1 MDHSDPLDLGSPLF
15 AVLGD
20 LQVRCASGSPG
31 VPGRRAQRLLML
43 LLDAANRP
51 VRAEEL
57 VDGVW
62 DGRPSATATS
72 NLRVL
77 VWRWRKVLPVAAT
90 GGDRIAR
97 TPGGY
102 RIVVARD
109 ELDAFVFEDLAEAA
123 HRAARHGDHLLAE
136 RTFRVALRLWRGGA
150 YPDLAEAASASAALE
165 ERRRLAVDGL
175 VTALLA
181 QDRSGD
187 AIPLLRGL
195 TAACPYDERSWER
208 LMVALSRCG
217 RRGEALDVYRQA
229 QTVLARDLGVHP
241 ARRLQTLRQDLE
253 AADR

>member
-1 MDHSDPLDLGSPLF
+1 
-15 AVLGD
+15 
-20 LQVRCASGSPG
+20 
-31 VPGRRAQRLLML
+31 ML
-43 LLDAANRP
+43 LLAAANRP
-51 VRAEEL
+51 VRADEL

-62 DGRPSATATS
+62 DGRPSPTAAS

-97 TPGGY
+97 TPGAY
-102 RIVVARD
+102 RVVVARD
-109 ELDAFVFEDLAEAA
+109 ELDAFLFEDLAEAA
-123 HRAARHGDHLLAE
+123 HRAARDGDHLRAE
-136 RTFRVALRLWRGGA
+136 RDFRAALQLWRDEA
-150 YPDLAEAASASAALE
+150 YPGIAVAASTALE

-175 VTALLA
+175 VTALFA

-208 LMVALSRCG
+208 LMIALSRYG
-217 RRGEALDVYRQA
+217 RRGEALAVYRQA